1 MGPLKIGGIYGA
13 IAAFVAVMVSFRFLY
28 LDPASVADWVLAIWE
43 SFAWI
48 LVLTVQLFLAILA
61 ALQVRPVQREP
72 DVPYRSLL
80 LRDCTLAA
88 TVVAAMIG
96 VALLFA
102 VALQATVF
110 AGPMRDYAREASP
123 QVASYFN
130 EQRQEIREEREERGE
145 SREEVNDLPP
155 PANAESVEA
164 GLQPP
169 VLNDLGRSLF
179 NLVMRAL
186 LLGGLGALVGIL
198 RGRSVPADA
207 TSDGTP
213 QKSADP

>member
-13 IAAFVAVMVSFRFLY
+13 IAAFVTVVVSFRFLY
-28 LDPASVADWVLAIWE
+28 LDPASVADWVLAIFE

-48 LVLTVQLFLAILA
+48 LVVTAQLFLAILA
-61 ALQVRPVQREP
+61 AVQVRPVLREP
-72 DVPYRSLL
+72 GVPYRSLL

-88 TVVAAMIG
+88 TVVAVLIG
-96 VALLFA
+96 ISLLLS

-110 AGPMRDYAREASP
+110 AGTMRDYAREASP
-123 QVASYFN
+123 EITSYFN

-155 PANAESVEA
+155 LASAESVEA

-186 LLGGLGALVGIL
+186 LLGGLGAVVGIL

-207 TSDGTP
+207 TSDGTL
-213 QKSADP
+213 QKSGDS